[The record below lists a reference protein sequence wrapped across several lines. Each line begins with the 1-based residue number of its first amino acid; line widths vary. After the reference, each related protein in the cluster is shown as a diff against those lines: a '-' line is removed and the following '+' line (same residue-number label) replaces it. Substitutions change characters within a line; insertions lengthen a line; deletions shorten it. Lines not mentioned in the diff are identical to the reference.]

1 MMDFIRDIILKY
13 FYLGNFKYAPGSLT
27 SIIIVSIWYFI
38 PNDFNLQ
45 FAIIIIHLFLGLY
58 FCYIYSIENNNDED
72 PSYIV
77 IDEVV
82 GMMFAL
88 FLLPKLIFYYFL
100 AFILFRFFDIIKPS
114 FIFRSQNIKYGIG
127 IMMDDILSGLLTLL
141 IIYGYLL

>member
-1 MMDFIRDIILKY
+1 MMDFISDIILKY
-13 FYLGNFKYAPGSLT
+13 FYLGNIKYAPGSLT
-27 SIIIVSIWYFI
+27 SIIIVFIWYFI

-45 FAIIIIHLFLGLY
+45 FAIIFIHLFLGSY
-58 FCYIYSIENNNDED
+58 FCYIYSTENNNDED

-82 GMMFAL
+82 GMMLAL

-100 AFILFRFFDIIKPS
+100 ALILFRFFDIIKPS

-141 IIYGYLL
+141 IIY